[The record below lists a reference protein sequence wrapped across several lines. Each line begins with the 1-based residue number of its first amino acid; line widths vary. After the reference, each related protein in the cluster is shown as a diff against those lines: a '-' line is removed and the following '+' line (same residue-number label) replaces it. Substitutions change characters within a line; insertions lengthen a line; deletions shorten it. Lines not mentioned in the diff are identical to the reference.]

1 MALINANRLLSP
13 SVKKISPDSLK
24 PIGERDSSSAN
35 EIYIIKRKILNIESF
50 LSKQI
55 RDTNNREKKSKIKS
69 EYERRKKNEEELK
82 LRKKSF
88 IGKTLGDILP
98 KTGIIDNIKNFLTWL
113 FIGWVFKTLYNF
125 RDYLSK
131 LSFLANLIK
140 PVINFF
146 TYLTGA
152 IFQRLV
158 KFVEISYDIKDKF
171 RNIIK
176 SIGGEPFAE
185 KFDSFS
191 KALDTFLNLILF
203 LGIGFATKIPSL
215 LRRSS
220 AEAAKKIT
228 KSVTTKAGERVAKES
243 VRRFIRRYGEQ
254 AALKKF
260 GETAV
265 KSSGKKFARSAL
277 ERSARSA
284 AAAALG
290 KAGLRSAV
298 KAIKP
303 LVSRLPLIG
312 GIVEFAL
319 SWALGDPVGR
329 AAFKGIGSVLVGA
342 IGTIVGGPLG
352 ALLGGIAGAEIAGF
366 LYDII
371 FRGEKEKKKRV
382 KKSKKSKK
390 PGEPK
395 QPGED
400 QEDEEDERYGKKSPS
415 PDSLLPIVTDE
426 IVGYVGSTG
435 DSSGP
440 HIHIETGD
448 GYGGAGGNIPRD
460 VYDNIIVDG
469 RPLSS
474 YSMGDGLDAG
484 RNHKGFDFPIRSGAP
499 ITLRGGLKFIEYDSG
514 YNAGYGNSLII
525 ADQSGRKYLIG
536 HLSSGPSNIQEL
548 KKKQNQKKKK
558 TTTPKPTKSSEPD
571 LKPASVKQSGIASW
585 YGPGFYGNET
595 ANGEIFTGQDM
606 TAAHPTLPFGT
617 MVTVTDKDTG
627 KSIKVRINDRGPFA
641 VDSEGKAI
649 YPLRPHP
656 TRVIDLSETARDA
669 LGGKGLT
676 NVDLSYKGGG
686 LITKDKKIKDMSNIN
701 SYASYNKEQYVYVVR
716 TLIKENPSS
725 YFSGGS
731 QSYTSFDGL
740 NNNTTPN
747 SNLYR

>member
-1 MALINANRLLSP
+1 MALINANKLLLP
-13 SVKKISPDSLK
+13 SSKKISSDSLK
-24 PIGERDSSSAN
+24 PIEKDERNFSAN
-35 EIYIIKRKILNIESF
+35 EILIIKRKVLNIESF

-55 RDTNNREKKSKIKS
+55 KDTNNRERKSRIKS
-69 EYERRKKNEEELK
+69 EYERRKKREEELK

-125 RDYLSK
+125 RKYLSK

-152 IFQRLV
+152 IFQRIV
-158 KFVEISYDIKDKF
+158 KFIEISYDIKDKF

-203 LGIGFATKIPSL
+203 LGIGFATKIPNL

-220 AEAAKKIT
+220 VEATKRVA
-228 KSVTTKAGERVAKES
+228 KSVTTKTGERVAKES
-243 VRRFIRRYGEQ
+243 VRRFIRRYGER
-254 AALKKF
+254 AALRKF
-260 GETAV
+260 GESAV
-265 KSSGKKFARSAL
+265 QSSGKKFARSAL

-284 AAAALG
+284 AAATLG
-290 KAGLRSAV
+290 RSGLRSAV

-319 SWALGDPVGR
+319 SWALGDPIGR

-352 ALLGGIAGAEIAGF
+352 AFLGGMAGAEIAGF

-371 FRGEKEKKKRV
+371 FRGEKEKKKRIKKD
-382 KKSKKSKK
+382 KKSKKSK
-390 PGEPK
+390 EP
-395 QPGED
+395 E
-400 QEDEEDERYGKKSPS
+400 ESTEIEEEDERYGKKSPS

-448 GYGGAGGNIPRD
+448 GYRGAGGNIPRD

-469 RPLSS
+469 KPLSS
-474 YSMGDGLDAG
+474 YPMGDGLDAG
-484 RNHKGFDFPIRSGAP
+484 RNHKGFDFPIRYGAP
-499 ITLRGGLKFIEYDSG
+499 ITLRGGLKFVEYDYG

-525 ADQSGRKYLIG
+525 ADQSGRVYLIG

-548 KKKQNQKKKK
+548 KKKQDQKKKK
-558 TTTPKPTKSSEPD
+558 TTTTKPTQSPEPD

-585 YGPGFYGNET
+585 YGPGFYGNKT

-641 VDSEGKAI
+641 VDKEGKVI

-656 TRVIDLSETARDA
+656 TRVIDLSETAKDE

-686 LITKDKKIKDMSNIN
+686 LITKDKKFKDISNIN

-716 TLIKENPSS
+716 TLIKENSSS
-725 YFSGGS
+725 YSSGGS
-731 QSYTSFDGL
+731 QSYTTFDGL
-740 NNNTTPN
+740 NNNITPN